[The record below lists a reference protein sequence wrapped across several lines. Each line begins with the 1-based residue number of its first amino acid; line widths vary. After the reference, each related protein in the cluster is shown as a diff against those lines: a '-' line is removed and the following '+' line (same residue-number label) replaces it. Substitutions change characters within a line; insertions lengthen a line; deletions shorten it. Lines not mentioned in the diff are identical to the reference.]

1 MYFNGGVHTLRR
13 ALLAVWVKTLL
24 VLLLAQ
30 QSNAQRMW
38 ERPFTVSERRQM

>member
-13 ALLAVWVKTLL
+13 ALLAARLKTLL
-24 VLLLAQ
+24 VFLLAQ

-38 ERPFTVSERRQM
+38 ERPFTVSERRKM

>member
-24 VLLLAQ
+24 VFLLAQ